1 MRKGAFTLIELIVSI
16 ILIGLIVV
24 FLYSAL
30 AGSRKTKHSLERYST
45 AEQNRSKLYELLY
58 RDLIESTEITPM
70 TTRDER
76 FTIMKLRTANS
87 LYDIAMPYVTYYV
100 HSQQKALI
108 RLESAR
114 EIELPIPY
122 DDKWFVYADWL
133 VPKVN
138 DFNVYTAQLT
148 TTTASS
154 DANSSSS
161 TDSSAESRGTLL
173 PGQSR
178 LPGTTAAATATGQS
192 SSGSA
197 GEFDHILLY
206 LNAENMTSMLLEIAL

>member
-1 MRKGAFTLIELIVSI
+1 MKKSAFTLIELIVSI

-58 RDLIESTEITPM
+58 RDLIESTELTPM

-114 EIELPIPY
+114 KIELPIPY
-122 DDKWFVYADWL
+122 EDKWFVYADWL

-138 DFNVYTAQLT
+138 DFNVYTARLT

-154 DANSSSS
+154 DDNSS
-161 TDSSAESRGTLL
+161 SSAESRGTLL

-178 LPGTTAAATATGQS
+178 LPGATAAATATGQS